1 MCTVEWVAH
10 TGRRHRLG
18 TGCRA
23 PGHSPGVEAG
33 AVWTCAAR
41 SAQPAPPVVG
51 LSCAPVDPPRLDR
64 MRSSCYCQRPSSW
77 MERGRKGPL
86 CGALH
91 LSRVFL

>member
-33 AVWTCAAR
+33 AVGSPGVAGEGDAAGASGVAEAAPSPLASFASEEPATAKGTCV
-41 SAQPAPPVVG
+41 PKT
-51 LSCAPVDPPRLDR
+51 LSQKTE
-64 MRSSCYCQRPSSW
+64 YG
-77 MERGRKGPL
+77 E
-86 CGALH
+86 
-91 LSRVFL
+91 